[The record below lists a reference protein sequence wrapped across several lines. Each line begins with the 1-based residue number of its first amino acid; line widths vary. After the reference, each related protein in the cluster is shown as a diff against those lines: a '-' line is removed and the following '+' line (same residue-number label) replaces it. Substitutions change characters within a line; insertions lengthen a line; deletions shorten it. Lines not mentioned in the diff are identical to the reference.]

1 MTRARSAIVTSRRPA
16 GRLKELWASE
26 VGLSVFTGL
35 LALEI
40 FVVSP
45 LANLGV
51 LGTGLIDAVFSLLL
65 IWGALALHPG
75 RILQV
80 LVVILVGIAIA
91 LRWMAAW
98 QPTPWIVGAGS
109 LLLVVTLGCFVA
121 IVLKRVFG
129 AGPVTR
135 HRIHGAVC
143 AYLLFGLMWAA
154 AYAFVGEVVP
164 TGVQRGRRNG
174 ARRKSPRSICIFQLC
189 HTHDGGVRG
198 HHGRAPAGAN
208 TGHRGSLD
216 RAALSRDHHRR
227 PGFLGSRRSAEGLR
241 RSKPSSARMI
251 CGSVG
256 SLSQFFQWCP
266 RATRD
271 ILSR

>member
-1 MTRARSAIVTSRRPA
+1 MTRARSAIATPRRLA
-16 GRLKELWASE
+16 GRLKDLWAAE
-26 VGLSVFTGL
+26 VGLSIFTGL
-35 LALEI
+35 LVLEI

-51 LGTGLIDAVFSLLL
+51 LGTGPIDVLFSLLL
-65 IWGALALHPG
+65 ICGALALHPG

-80 LVVILVGIAIA
+80 LVVILVGVAIA

-154 AYAFVGEVVP
+154 AYAFIGEAFPQAFSVASGTALADNPVSRYVYFSFVTLTTVGYGDITPISAAARTLSWLEAMMGQSISLCWSLPWSECGCRKGGCV
-164 TGVQRGRRNG
+164 N
-174 ARRKSPRSICIFQLC
+174 ARRRTDK
-189 HTHDGGVRG
+189 
-198 HHGRAPAGAN
+198 
-208 TGHRGSLD
+208 
-216 RAALSRDHHRR
+216 
-227 PGFLGSRRSAEGLR
+227 
-241 RSKPSSARMI
+241 
-251 CGSVG
+251 
-256 SLSQFFQWCP
+256 
-266 RATRD
+266 
-271 ILSR
+271 

>member
-1 MTRARSAIVTSRRPA
+1 MTRARSVIATPRRPA
-16 GRLKELWASE
+16 GRLKDLWAAE
-26 VGLSVFTGL
+26 VGLSIFTGL

-45 LANLGV
+45 LASLGV
-51 LGTGLIDAVFSLLL
+51 LGTGLIDVVFSLLL
-65 IWGALALHPG
+65 ICGALALHPG

-109 LLLVVTLGCFVA
+109 LVLVVTFGCFVA
-121 IVLKRVFG
+121 IVLQRVFG

-154 AYAFVGEVVP
+154 AYAFIGEAFPQAFNVADGATLAGNPESRYVYFSFVTLTTVGYGDITAVHPLARTLVIAEAL
-164 TGVQRGRRNG
+164 TG
-174 ARRKSPRSICIFQLC
+174 QLFPAIII
-189 HTHDGGVRG
+189 GGLV
-198 HHGRAPAGAN
+198 
-208 TGHRGSLD
+208 
-216 RAALSRDHHRR
+216 
-227 PGFLGSRRSAEGLR
+227 
-241 RSKPSSARMI
+241 SSALADR
-251 CGSVG
+251 
-256 SLSQFFQWCP
+256 P
-266 RATRD
+266 KA
-271 ILSR
+271 

>member
-1 MTRARSAIVTSRRPA
+1 VQEARSAMKTAQTSL
-16 GRLKELWASE
+16 GRFTEFWITE
-26 VGLSVFTGL
+26 FGLSVFTGL

-51 LGTGLIDAVFSLLL
+51 LGTGPIDVVFTLLL
-65 IWGALALHPG
+65 ICGALALHPG

-80 LVVILVGIAIA
+80 LVVTFVGIAIV

-109 LLLVVTLGCFVA
+109 LLLVVTFGCFVA

-154 AYAFVGEVVP
+154 AYAFIGEAFPQAFSVPGGGGLADNPESRYIYFSFVTLTTVGYGDITAVHPLARTLVIAEAL
-164 TGVQRGRRNG
+164 TG
-174 ARRKSPRSICIFQLC
+174 QLFPAIII
-189 HTHDGGVRG
+189 GGLV
-198 HHGRAPAGAN
+198 
-208 TGHRGSLD
+208 S
-216 RAALSRDHHRR
+216 AALANR
-227 PGFLGSRRSAEGLR
+227 PKA
-241 RSKPSSARMI
+241 
-251 CGSVG
+251 
-256 SLSQFFQWCP
+256 
-266 RATRD
+266 
-271 ILSR
+271 